1 MSETG
6 TRAWRCR
13 YAALA
18 LMLALPAAV
27 AAEPAG
33 PLASRVEDNR
43 TERTHENLTA
53 QGTWTGTVQPAIA
66 EPAAASRHEARPA
79 SVSVSKPA
87 KKRVRL
93 SNKSSRTQTVQRPL
107 NFNDIRRGLFAW
119 N

>member
-43 TERTHENLTA
+43 SERTHENLTA
-53 QGTWTGTVQPAIA
+53 QGTWTGTVQPAAA
-66 EPAAASRHEARPA
+66 EPAEASRNEARPA
-79 SVSVSKPA
+79 SVSKLA

-93 SNKSSRTQTVQRPL
+93 SNKSSRTQTVQRSL